1 MMEFKYLEKTCH
13 HNGYISKLGTALI
26 RQFQQKIILEKVT
39 KICTIPIVH
48 SATGQ
53 QAPLGTGGGHRG

>member
-1 MMEFKYLEKTCH
+1 MAIFQSWEQR
-13 HNGYISKLGTALI
+13 NTALI

-53 QAPLGTGGGHRG
+53 QATLGTGGGHRG